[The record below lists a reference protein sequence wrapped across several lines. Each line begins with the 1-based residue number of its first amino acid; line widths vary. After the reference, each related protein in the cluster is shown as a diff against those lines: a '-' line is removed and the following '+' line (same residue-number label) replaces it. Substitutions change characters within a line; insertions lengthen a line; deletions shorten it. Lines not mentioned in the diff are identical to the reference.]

1 MRSEIVERMR
11 GIYVIV
17 DPEHTNNRN
26 VIEVAEAAFNGGAAT
41 VQPVSYTHL
50 TLPTILLV

>member
-26 VIEVAEAAFNGGAAT
+26 VIEFARAAFNGGAAT
-41 VQPVSYTHL
+41 VQL
-50 TLPTILLV
+50 REKFK